1 MEWIKCSDRMPPDG
15 EYVIVA
21 TDDTV
26 WVETHFIEFD
36 HTSEKMMWFSA
47 NAEAEL
53 RPAQHFTHWM
63 KLPSPPAE

>member
-1 MEWIKCSDRMPPDG
+1 MEWIKCSERMPPDG

-36 HTSEKMMWFSA
+36 HTS
-47 NAEAEL
+47 
-53 RPAQHFTHWM
+53 
-63 KLPSPPAE
+63 

>member
-1 MEWIKCSDRMPPDG
+1 MEWIKCSERMPPDG
-15 EYVIVA
+15 EYVLVA

-36 HTSEKMMWFSA
+36 HTSGQMMWFSA

-53 RPAQHFTHWM
+53 RPAHHFTHWM
-63 KLPSPPAE
+63 ELPTPPAE